1 MNLVGRF
8 LFYGKLKCPEYQCST
23 NKNYLPHMLKL
34 TVLIL
39 SLMISS
45 AFAAETCS
53 RVATIN
59 YQEILVDVSNKNRGE
74 GLRYYLEKDD
84 VAKQL
89 LNEYQANNF
98 PTWKKAALSTAGTAM
113 LLFGMLRPSSGEG
126 ETITNR
132 SFLLFG
138 GATMIAVSYLVSKTN
153 QYNNEY
159 LLSKSIE
166 EYNKRNTPKIFFSPT
181 ATGGAGVGVS
191 QEF

>member
-1 MNLVGRF
+1 MFHELEDF
-8 LFYGKLKCPEYQCST
+8 T
-23 NKNYLPHMLKL
+23 AMLKL

-39 SLMISS
+39 LILSVS
-45 AFAAETCS
+45 AQAVETCS

-59 YQEILVDVSNKNRGE
+59 YQEVLVDVSSKNRGE

-84 VAKQL
+84 VAKEL
-89 LNEYQANNF
+89 LNEYQDNNR
-98 PTWKKAALSTAGTAM
+98 PTWKSAALSTLGTAM
-113 LLFGMLRPSSGEG
+113 ILGGLLRTSGG
-126 ETITNR
+126 DNETVTSRN
-132 SFLLFG
+132 FLLFG

-159 LLSKSIE
+159 LLLQSIE

-181 ATGGAGVGVS
+181 DPRNGAGLGIGIG